1 MSIEGPAYITTFI
14 GKRLDE
20 FDKKKFTR
28 KHIKIVHTCII
39 EWFELRHP
47 YYLRKELY
55 QTLYKKD
62 CMGKQLLFLYAYK
75 THCILIKT
83 SLWKFV
89 FSFVSFVF
97 VVFFFASTFYSHNEC
112 VFYSKRLFFLYLQ
125 SEIFFTCIICLH

>member
-1 MSIEGPAYITTFI
+1 MNLI
-14 GKRLDE
+14 
-20 FDKKKFTR
+20 KKITR
-28 KHIKIVHTCII
+28 KHIKFVHTCII

-55 QTLYKKD
+55 QTLYKND

-97 VVFFFASTFYSHNEC
+97 FFFASTFYSHNGG
-112 VFYSKRLFFLYLQ
+112 VFFLKRLFFRFLQ
-125 SEIFFTCIICLH
+125 SETFLRALSACINTPACNKLETLYSVLWNN